1 MFERFA
7 RSWDLAGAC
16 WRLLMQDKTL
26 LLFPLMSLF
35 ALGVILVTFA
45 VPLLPLFA
53 YLFGAHAASAQSPI
67 MYVLLFIFYW
77 IQFSVVIFF
86 NTALVEV
93 ALKRFDGE
101 TAGIADG
108 MRRAWSRIGIIVA
121 YALIA
126 ATVGI
131 VLRYIAERV
140 GILGRIIV
148 GLIGFAWSIATAL
161 VVPVLAAEDV
171 GPVEAIQRSVQLIK
185 KAWGEDIIGSA
196 GIGLVF
202 GALIFFT
209 VLVGGSFVVVA
220 FAARNVAAA
229 ILLIVLCVLTVS
241 LLGLAQAT
249 LHGIYSA
256 ALYRYAN
263 GDPAAGGIEPR
274 LLEDAFRARA

>member
-108 MRRAWSRIGIIVA
+108 MRRAWSRIGIIVT

-185 KAWGEDIIGSA
+185 KAWGEDVIGSV
-196 GIGLVF
+196 GIGFIF
-202 GALIFFT
+202 G
-209 VLVGGSFVVVA
+209 FVT
-220 FAARNVAAA
+220 FLL
-229 ILLIVLCVLTVS
+229 ILLGIFCVILAVAS
-241 LLGLAQAT
+241 HAFGIAIALGLLFLIAIGVCALAQT
-249 LHGIYSA
+249 TMQGIYSA
-256 ALYRYAN
+256 ALYRYAD
-263 GDPAAGGIEPR
+263 GDSTSGIDKA
-274 LLEDAFRARA
+274 LLASAFRPRT

>member
-7 RSWDLAGAC
+7 RRWDLAGAC

-35 ALGVILVTFA
+35 ALGVILATFA

-53 YLFGAHAASAQSPI
+53 YLFVAHGTNTQSPI

-77 IQFSVVIFF
+77 MQFSVVLFF

-93 ALKRFDGE
+93 ALKRFDGKA
-101 TAGIADG
+101 AGIADG
-108 MRRAWSRIGIIVA
+108 MRCAWSRIGIIVA

-131 VLRYIAERV
+131 ILRYIAERA
-140 GILGRIIV
+140 GMLGRIIV

-161 VVPVLAAEDV
+161 VVPVLAAQDV

-185 KAWGEDIIGSA
+185 KAWGEDIIGGV
-196 GIGLVF
+196 GIGLIF
-202 GALIFFT
+202 GLVTFLLILLGIFC
-209 VLVGGSFVVVA
+209 VILVVA
-220 FAARNVAAA
+220 SHAFGIA
-229 ILLIVLCVLTVS
+229 IA
-241 LLGLAQAT
+241 LGLLFLIAIGVCALAQT
-249 LHGIYSA
+249 TMQGIYSA
-256 ALYRYAN
+256 ALYRYAD
-263 GDPAAGGIEPR
+263 GDSTTGIDKALLASAFMPR
-274 LLEDAFRARA
+274 S